1 MRSRYLRYIGALALA
16 LAAGCSKKEV
26 PAAEPV
32 EGESKAIVAAETAL
46 ATAQPFVETIGAIG
60 TVEARVGHFA
70 TLSAPA
76 PTRVSNVLVAAGQT
90 VAKGDIL
97 VELEQTGFQSMLK
110 SAKATRTSAQAARD
124 RLQRLVDQGITPR
137 RDLDQAVADLAKAD
151 ADVVAA
157 SRLADLAVLRAPLT
171 GVVTR
176 VNAALGASVDPAQ
189 VLVEIADPST
199 VDVLLMVQPG
209 DAARIHVGNA
219 VALHAG
225 QRSSGDS
232 LAHGQVVDISAI
244 VDSASRSVAV
254 RVRTTGGKR
263 PLRIGETLF
272 GQITVAIRPKAVTVP
287 LAALVPDG
295 DGYKVFVVDAVNL
308 AHARPVNVGGK
319 TDSMAEILDGRL
331 QAGERVVTY
340 GAFGVEDGAKIVA
353 PGKRGAA
360 APKDS
365 TEKP

>member
-1 MRSRYLRYIGALALA
+1 MRSRYAVRLVALA
-16 LAAGCSKKEV
+16 LAAGCSKKEA
-26 PAAEPV
+26 PAAEPI
-32 EGESKAIVAAETAL
+32 EGESKAVVEAETAL

-76 PTRVSNVLVAAGQT
+76 PTRVVNVLVAAGQT
-90 VAKGDIL
+90 VAKGDVL
-97 VELEQTGFQSMLK
+97 VELEQSAFQSALK
-110 SAKATRTSAQAARD
+110 SAQAIRTSAQAARD

-137 RDLDQAVADLAKAD
+137 RDLDQAIADLARAD
-151 ADVVAA
+151 ADVVSA
-157 SRLADLAVLRAPLT
+157 SRIADLAILRAPLS

-176 VNAALGASVDPAQ
+176 VNAAMGASVDAAQ
-189 VLVEIADPST
+189 VLIEIADPLNI
-199 VDVLLMVQPG
+199 DVLLAVQPG

-232 LAHGQVVDISAI
+232 LARGQVLDIAAI
-244 VDSASRSVAV
+244 VDSASRTVAV
-254 RVRTTGGKR
+254 RVRTSAGNR

-272 GQITVAIRPKAVTVP
+272 GQITVAVRPKAVTVP

-295 DGYKVFVVDAVNL
+295 DGYKVFVVDGVNL

-319 TDSMAEILDGRL
+319 TDLVAEILDGRL
-331 QAGERVVTY
+331 QAGERVVTF

-360 APKDS
+360 EPKDS